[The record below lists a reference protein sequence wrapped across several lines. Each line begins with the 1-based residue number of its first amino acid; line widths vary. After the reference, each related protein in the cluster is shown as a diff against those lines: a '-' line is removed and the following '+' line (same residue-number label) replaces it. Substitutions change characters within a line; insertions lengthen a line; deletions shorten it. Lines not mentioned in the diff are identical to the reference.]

1 MVRTVTEVSKSFR
14 ERSTI
19 HDIAA
24 EAGVSV
30 ATVSRVLNGRDHVAP
45 ETRDRISRIVR
56 ERGYFVNRSAR
67 SLQYGRTG
75 LVGLILPLVHPH
87 YFSTIVAGATEAL
100 FEHDLRAVLSPTE
113 HKHDREVTLLDR
125 LMHGTADGALI
136 VLPEE
141 TNAELERL
149 LETDYRFV
157 VIDPRLPLDARI
169 PAVSSAHTSGAG
181 EAVRHLLE
189 LGHRRI
195 AAITGPR
202 DWVATEERRRGYHAA
217 LAAAGI
223 LPDPS
228 LEIEADFEIAG
239 GAQAAVELLERPDRP
254 TAIFAF
260 NDNLA
265 IGAMRAARAR
275 GLQVPDDLSVV
286 GFDDS
291 EYASLITPEL
301 TTVRQ
306 PLAEMGRTA
315 VNLLRR
321 LIDGQR
327 VETLHVELGTRL
339 VVRASTAPPTATA

>member
-1 MVRTVTEVSKSFR
+1 MSRSFR

-19 HDIAA
+19 HDIAQ
-24 EAGVSV
+24 EAGVSA
-30 ATVSRVLNGRDHVAP
+30 ATVSRVLNSRDHVAP
-45 ETRDRISRIVR
+45 ETRERITRIVR
-56 ERGYFVNRSAR
+56 ERGYVVNRSAR

-75 LVGLILPLVHPH
+75 LVGMLVPLVHPH

-125 LMHGTADGALI
+125 LMHGMADGALV

-141 TNAELERL
+141 TSEELERL
-149 LETDYRFV
+149 LDTNYRFV

-169 PAVSSAHTSGAG
+169 PSVSSAHTSGAG

-217 LAAAGI
+217 LAAVGI

-228 LEIEADFEIAG
+228 IEIEADFEIAG
-239 GAQAAVELLERPDRP
+239 GARAAEELLDRPDRP
-254 TAIFAF
+254 TAVFAF

-265 IGAMRAARAR
+265 IGTMQAARAR
-275 GLQVPDDLSVV
+275 GLQLPDDLSVV

-291 EYASLITPEL
+291 EHASLVTPEL

-321 LIDGQR
+321 LLDGQR

-339 VVRASTAPPTATA
+339 IVRASTAPPRASA